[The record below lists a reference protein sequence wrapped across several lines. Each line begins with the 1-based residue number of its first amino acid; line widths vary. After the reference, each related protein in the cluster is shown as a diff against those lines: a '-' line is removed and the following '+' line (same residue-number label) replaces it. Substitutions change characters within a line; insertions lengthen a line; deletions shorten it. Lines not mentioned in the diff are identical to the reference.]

1 MLQIVFSLKNTLLSF
16 DSNDYFFCTAK
27 KAITIWK
34 CMYKDVDETIMCVFY
49 GEGKLGAGVYHTA
62 TNKLGLF
69 YDLPDGKPN
78 YTGS

>member
-1 MLQIVFSLKNTLLSF
+1 
-16 DSNDYFFCTAK
+16 
-27 KAITIWK
+27 
-34 CMYKDVDETIMCVFY
+34 MYKDVDETIMCVFY